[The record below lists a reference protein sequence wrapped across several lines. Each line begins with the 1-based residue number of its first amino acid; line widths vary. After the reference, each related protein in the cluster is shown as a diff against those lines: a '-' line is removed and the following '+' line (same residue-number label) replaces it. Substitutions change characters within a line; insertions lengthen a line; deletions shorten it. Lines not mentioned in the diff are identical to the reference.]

1 ASNRCT
7 ACTRRSRSGPRS
19 STRGRYPDRAS
30 SKAANSPAGP
40 SPTTTGR
47 WASGACPRG
56 KRNCGGCLKQTQGEA
71 PASAGSSPSSL
82 SVTAMVYT
90 STGLPW
96 RASTESLATPQ
107 RAARPGGTRRMRSA
121 CAPASAS
128 GSGQEIGRRILRTKS
143 IGGFLCGGLAGGHL
157 ALDGVAARGEHAG
170 GGRDLDGDGD
180 RLLAHRQVDA
190 LAVDLRDAAGGRK
203 ALDLIGR
210 AVDRDVVDH
219 AGEDLDLVTAG
230 LVDGADLGKV
240 ERRRSQVRGVETER
254 DAGDIVDRDDARRQF
269 HQAL

>member
-1 ASNRCT
+1 MPASVPPCTCRPVRAVWKRTSPPRDSISPRMARMTPRSRSVPMWGFCRQAMSSGAPWSRKAPVTKAQSGSPMRVVSLPSEKVPAPPSPNWMLAFSSSSPAASNRCT

-90 STGLPW
+90 STGLPC

-107 RAARPGGTRRMRSA
+107 RAARTGGTRRMRRA
-121 CAPASAS
+121 CAAASAS
-128 GSGQEIGRRILRTKS
+128 GAGQVSGRRILRTKS
-143 IGGFLCGGLAGGHL
+143 IGKILGMVQR
-157 ALDGVAARGEHAG
+157 ALTSHWTV
-170 GGRDLDGDGD
+170 
-180 RLLAHRQVDA
+180 
-190 LAVDLRDAAGGRK
+190 
-203 ALDLIGR
+203 
-210 AVDRDVVDH
+210 
-219 AGEDLDLVTAG
+219 
-230 LVDGADLGKV
+230 
-240 ERRRSQVRGVETER
+240 
-254 DAGDIVDRDDARRQF
+254 
-269 HQAL
+269 